1 MSSNDLNVRRLRLEL
16 PHDMSAHALR
26 SRVEDAL
33 RIASMPTSLAH
44 RFVLLR
50 RLRLVLPREA
60 SAQSLAL
67 QLEREWRAIES
78 LAQPMASASAD
89 APVVW
94 AAHEAEARLLLL
106 QRWLDGRDTGAWFWQ
121 RLLPTTHPALPLAL
135 CLQVL
140 LFEPLENEPAH
151 AALAVGQRAE
161 LWREALPRIE
171 AAGQMPALMAVLS
184 VDEHKALL
192 GFVAKSPP
200 AKGRATAAVQA
211 RRAEADASV
220 SPRNEASAASSARA
234 SLVPRLPF
242 EQPIDDEGSADTP
255 ARPSGETDDSRFLV
269 PARPTPLVADVA
281 APQLVAEAPAV
292 HGTSTER
299 TAAETKPTQH
309 PAEPAPSAV
318 AEFDGALDTAWA
330 GLWFLLPLLL
340 RQGLSQ
346 QPQPARL
353 FAAILQLAVEHHR
366 LDATARS
373 WVEQVAHH
381 ADLDEAAMSALR
393 PAAAGAWRHARVICV
408 REARL
413 PLRRVL
419 HRPGRVWLAP
429 HRVDLTLPLQHVDVR
444 IRRAGFDIDPGF
456 VPWLDSVIRFHYL

>member
-1 MSSNDLNVRRLRLEL
+1 MSSNDLNVQRLRLEL
-16 PHDMSAHALR
+16 PRDMSAHALR

-67 QLEREWRAIES
+67 QLEREWRVIES

-94 AAHEAEARLLLL
+94 AVHEAEARLLLL
-106 QRWLDGRDTGAWFWQ
+106 LRWLDGRDTEAWFWQ
-121 RLLPTTHPALPLAL
+121 RLLPTIQPALPLVVR
-135 CLQVL
+135 LQVL
-140 LFEPLENEPAH
+140 LFEPFENEPAH
-151 AALAVGQRAE
+151 PALAVGQRAD

-171 AAGQMPALMAVLS
+171 AAGQMPALMAALP
-184 VDEHKALL
+184 VDERKALL
-192 GFVAKSPP
+192 GSTTLSPP
-200 AKGRATAAVQA
+200 AWSPSLIAVQA
-211 RRAEADASV
+211 RLAESEASA
-220 SPRNEASAASSARA
+220 SPRDEASAAPSSRA
-234 SLVPRLPF
+234 SLAPRLPF
-242 EQPIDDEGSADTP
+242 ELPIDDEGTADTP
-255 ARPSGETDDSRFLV
+255 ARPSAETADSRFLV
-269 PARPTPLVADVA
+269 PARPTPLVAAAA
-281 APQLVAEAPAV
+281 APQLAAEAPAA
-292 HGTSTER
+292 HGASTER
-299 TAAETKPTQH
+299 AAAETKPTQR
-309 PAEPAPSAV
+309 PAEPAPAAA

-346 QPQPARL
+346 QPAPAQL

-373 WVEQVAHH
+373 WVDMVAHH

-393 PAAAGAWRHARVICV
+393 PAAADCWHIARQICV

-419 HRPGRVWLAP
+419 RRPGRIWLAP
-429 HRVDLTLPLQHVDVR
+429 HRVDLMLPLHLADVR

-456 VPWLDSVIRFHYL
+456 VPWLDSVIHFHYV